1 MSNAIFRFEKG
12 KKKNGKE
19 KGKWVKRNLN
29 LNCKVDKFGLNVT
42 QVSITRS

>member
-1 MSNAIFRFEKG
+1 MSITICRFEKG
-12 KKKNGKE
+12 KKEWKE

-42 QVSITRS
+42 QVSITLG